1 MSGNTISPDGNKAR
15 HIRAARDWLSRAEA
29 QFSDG
34 QEVLAAATLMLA
46 NAELKL
52 LVEDVAI
59 GAVADEP
66 ASRPRP
72 FRLSPLSRT
81 LLGAASL
88 AACLVIGITI
98 GRLQAPAPANLP
110 IDTPASVLQLAE
122 TPERQVETV
131 FEIPGTVR
139 IEIPREP
146 VGETAQEEPVILA
159 DASPPQPAPTVQ
171 RPRPRVT
178 HTSQPVEEVM
188 PSEPPS
194 PEPAASELP
203 TETVEPEPST
213 ASHSISAEEVALRTI
228 QALSDR
234 LLNGE
239 S

>member
-29 QFSDG
+29 QFSNG

-52 LVEDVAI
+52 LVEDVAT
-59 GAVADEP
+59 GAVTDEP
-66 ASRPRP
+66 AIRPRP

-81 LLGAASL
+81 FLGAASL
-88 AACLVIGITI
+88 AACLVIGIAF
-98 GRLQAPAPANLP
+98 GRMLTPAPTVLP
-110 IDTPASVLQLAE
+110 SDTPLPAVQISE
-122 TPERQVETV
+122 TPERNVETV

-146 VGETAQEEPVILA
+146 VAETAPEESVIVA
-159 DASPPQPAPTVQ
+159 DASPTQPAPTVQ

-178 HTSQPVEEVM
+178 HTPQPAEEVR
-188 PSEPPS
+188 PSEPPA
-194 PEPAASELP
+194 PEPVESERP
-203 TETVEPEPST
+203 SEVVEPEPST

-228 QALSDR
+228 LALSDR